1 MFAGEACGSTGVWL
15 YVLSVFVG
23 SVCVVYVSLYVSVGI
38 MGVSAGGLLSVCV
51 GLCKNYIYLRDVSVS
66 LGV

>member
-38 MGVSAGGLLSVCV
+38 MGVSAGGLLSVC
-51 GLCKNYIYLRDVSVS
+51 GFM
-66 LGV
+66 